1 MEQTIDWKPFSAK
14 HKRYIHNALKNKM
27 SVAEGAI
34 RSGKTIDNCII
45 AAAFIETC
53 PDKIHLATGSTIGNA
68 KLNVG
73 DCNGY
78 GLEYLFRG
86 RCRWGKYKSNEALYI
101 RTKTG
106 DKVVLFAGG
115 GKADSYRHILGN
127 SYGLWIATE
136 INEHYDSEDS
146 KTSFIKVA
154 FGRQLAAKQPMILWD
169 LNPCHPHHSIYTDY
183 IDAYMGGRYV
193 GGYNY
198 EHFTIRDNLSIS
210 EERRQEIESQYD
222 HDSIWYRRDILG
234 ERCVSEGVIYPNY
247 ENAVELPP
255 KSAHF
260 SGFVLS
266 VDYGTL
272 NAFAGL
278 LWAKFGDVWYCV
290 AEYYYSGRDNMAQ
303 KSDPEYADDIRAFL
317 DEQGEKWGVKLA
329 QRDKPLRMIV
339 DPSAASF
346 ITLMRKTG
354 GFSVMGADNDVLNG
368 IRETTTAMRNGR
380 IKISPECK
388 NLISEMQGYVWDD
401 RSEIDK
407 PVKIRDHA
415 CDALRY
421 FVKTMRVA
429 VQETTYHSIFG
440 G

>member
-1 MEQTIDWKPFSAK
+1 MVTQTIDWKPFSEK
-14 HKRYIHNALKNKM
+14 HQRYIRKALKNRM

-45 AAAFIETC
+45 AAAYLETC
-53 PDKIHLATGSTIGNA
+53 PDKIHLASGSSIANA
-68 KLNVG
+68 KLNIG

-86 RCRWGKYKSNEALYI
+86 RSHWGKYKGNEALI
-101 RTKTG
+101 IATKTG
-106 DKVVLFAGG
+106 EKVVLFSGG
-115 GKADSYRHILGN
+115 GKADSYKHILGN

-136 INEHYDSEDS
+136 INEHYDADDS

-154 FGRQLAAKQPMILWD
+154 FGRQLAAEKPLILWD
-169 LNPCHPHHSIYTDY
+169 LNPCNPRNSIYSDY
-183 IDAYMGGRYV
+183 IDAYKEGFK
-193 GGYNY
+193 GGYQY
-198 EHFTIRDNLSIS
+198 QHFTIADNLSIT
-210 EERRQEIESQYD
+210 EERREEIESQYD
-222 HDSIWYRRDILG
+222 PDSIWFRRDILG
-234 ERCVSEGVIYPNY
+234 ERCVSEGAIYPNY
-247 ENAVELPP
+247 EQAIDTPPVNAPV
-255 KSAHF
+255 

-278 LWAKFGDVWYCV
+278 LWARMGVTWWCIG
-290 AEYYYSGRDNMAQ
+290 EYYYSGRDNMVQ
-303 KSDPEYADDIRAFL
+303 KSDPDYVADIRRFL
-317 DEQGEKWGVKLA
+317 DGWEKRLGTKIA
-329 QRDKPLRMIV
+329 TPTKPLRTIV

-346 ITLMRKTG
+346 ITILRKTG
-354 GFSVMGADNDVLNG
+354 GYSVIGANNDVLNG
-368 IRETTTAMRNGR
+368 IRETATAMQSGR

-388 NLISEMQGYVWDD
+388 NLIGELQGYVWDGNSDID
-401 RSEIDK
+401 R
-407 PVKIRDHA
+407 PVKVDDHA

-429 VQETTYHSIFG
+429 IQTTTYTSIFG

>member
-14 HKRYIHNALKNKM
+14 HRKYIRNALSNKM

-45 AAAFIETC
+45 AAAYLETC

-68 KLNVG
+68 KLNIG

-86 RCRWGKYKSNEALYI
+86 RCRWGKFKSNEALYI

-115 GKADSYRHILGN
+115 GKADSYKHILGN

-136 INEHYDSEDS
+136 INEHYDATDS

-154 FGRQLAAKQPMILWD
+154 FGRQLAAVKPMILWD
-169 LNPCHPHHSIYTDY
+169 LNPCHPHHEIYTAY
-183 IDAYMGGRYV
+183 IDNYLSGYV

-198 EHFTIRDNLSIS
+198 EHFTIMDNLSITV
-210 EERRQEIESQYD
+210 ERRQEIESQYD
-222 HDSIWYRRDILG
+222 PDSIWYRRDILG

-260 SGFVLS
+260 SGFALS

-429 VQETTYHSIFG
+429 VQETKYHSIFG